1 MLIIGDIHGCYA
13 ELLELLAVAG
23 VRDDEAVVS
32 VGDLVDRGPEPGAV
46 VDFFRQRPGAIAIM
60 GNHERKHV
68 RGVLSYS
75 QQVTRAQLGE
85 RYADDVAWM
94 ANLPYHLETADARV
108 VHWGLYPGVALA
120 DVPEDVRAG
129 TTSGEAKLRE
139 RYGDRPWFE
148 HYTDATPV
156 AFGHAVIGPEPLVI
170 DDRIFGL
177 DTGACHGLALTG
189 VRLPERRVFSVPAR
203 ADHWATVKHAWQ
215 APVLR
220 TLPWAEMTFE
230 QIARKLRGLRD
241 PELGDDALAQI
252 AAWADALRAALPTLR
267 TRLDAEVTRL
277 RAEAG
282 EDFGRAA
289 AAHPAHSWLHRW
301 HTGRLSP
308 EHLGCTAPRD
318 VLALAQALDVAL
330 PSMPL

>member
-1 MLIIGDIHGCYA
+1 
-13 ELLELLAVAG
+13 
-23 VRDDEAVVS
+23 
-32 VGDLVDRGPEPGAV
+32 
-46 VDFFRQRPGAIAIM
+46 
-60 GNHERKHV
+60 
-68 RGVLSYS
+68 
-75 QQVTRAQLGE
+75 
-85 RYADDVAWM
+85 
-94 ANLPYHLETADARV
+94 
-108 VHWGLYPGVALA
+108 
-120 DVPEDVRAG
+120 
-129 TTSGEAKLRE
+129 
-139 RYGDRPWFE
+139 
-148 HYTDATPV
+148 V

-230 QIARKLRGLRD
+230 QIARKLRGCAIRSSATMRWRRS
-241 PELGDDALAQI
+241 PRG
-252 AAWADALRAALPTLR
+252 PTR
-267 TRLDAEVTRL
+267 CARRCRRCAGGSTPRSARL

-318 VLALAQALDVAL
+318 VLALARALDVAL